1 MDKMIKEFNELL
13 YKYGNEDFAIYEMS
27 ELNEILNQ
35 LDFTDAVKQVTDD
48 FNYNSE
54 YFFYNENVITSLPKE
69 NVKMY
74 MLMISY
80 RLILEII

>member
-1 MDKMIKEFNELL
+1 MDNIIKEFNETL
-13 YKYGNEDFAIYEMS
+13 YKYGDEDYAIYEMV

-48 FNYNSE
+48 FNYDSE

-69 NVKMY
+69 NVSTYIIMV
-74 MLMISY
+74 SY
-80 RLILEII
+80 KLLLE